1 MNKLKPFKL
10 QKKEIELFQLQCEE
24 KVTDYLLR
32 NITNPTFPENKAKN
46 MLAEDFLKSY
56 SKLDSILSKVER
68 RGLMTIKGADDTLFK
83 YLNKASILKKQALEY
98 RSKKPWFTIL
108 K

>member
-10 QKKEIELFQLQCEE
+10 QKKEIDLFRLHCEE
-24 KVTDYLLR
+24 KLTEYLLR
-32 NITNPTFPENKAKN
+32 NSSNPTFPENKTKN
-46 MLAEDFLKSY
+46 ILVEDFLKNY

-68 RGLMTIKGADDTLFK
+68 RGLENIKGADETLYK

-98 RSKKPWFTIL
+98 RSKKP
-108 K
+108 